1 MSENLQ
7 TLLAACA
14 PLLILLITIITA
26 YLVKLINKVCDDTKS
41 KTNNEMLNYAINAVN
56 SISVTV
62 VKAFNQQIVNDLKT
76 KSEDGKLT
84 IDEIRMIKNDAID
97 TIKDSLTDT
106 IKETIETAYG
116 DLDQYISNAI
126 ESAIADVKTETK

>member
-1 MSENLQ
+1 MNENLQ
-7 TLLAACA
+7 TLLASCA

-26 YLVKLINKVCDDTKS
+26 YVVKLINKICDDTTS
-41 KTNNEMLNYAINAVN
+41 KTNNEMLNYAIDAVN

-62 VKAFNQQIVNDLKT
+62 VKALNQQIVDDLKA

-84 IDEIRMIKNDAID
+84 IDEIRMIKTDAIN
-97 TIKDSLTDT
+97 TIKESLTDT
-106 IKETIETAYG
+106 VKETIETAYG

-126 ESAIADVKTETK
+126 ESAISDVKNENK